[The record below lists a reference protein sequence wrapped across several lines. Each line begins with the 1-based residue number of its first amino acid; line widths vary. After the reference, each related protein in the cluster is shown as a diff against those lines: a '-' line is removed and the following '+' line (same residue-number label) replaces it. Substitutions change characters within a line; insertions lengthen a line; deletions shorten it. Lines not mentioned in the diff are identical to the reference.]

1 MTDSVKENAY
11 QTIGGAYIA
20 DHFTAINTERAFNI
34 INDADAL
41 HQLSLRLKNVMTDKA
56 QGNLFEQIEIL
67 KFNQDA
73 LNKGSSLVAK
83 TTASQGLPHDPV
95 DIIIKKGHSTL
106 REIQAKSC
114 NSAAKTGFALSDSK
128 YAEMAR
134 LAPKDQTARLEELLK
149 KRIATGTLKASD
161 YEQTLRN
168 LQRNGLEHGNVAS
181 GGTTYD
187 EAFSAT
193 DPEVAKTMADKAKIK
208 SIVDDT
214 RMSAESGGKIGAVV
228 ATSISLTNGIY
239 RYTQGEI
246 DTAEAI
252 AQVGVDAAKGYATG
266 YAVSALSKTITHTGR
281 YFLGEA
287 AAKSIAKSSAPVA
300 IAAGVIT
307 LGKSL
312 VSYLKGDIDSAALLD
327 NVNHCAIT
335 STSSFYYGML
345 GQVVIP
351 IPVIGALVGAG
362 VGYLVGNLMH
372 QSGLL
377 ALGDS
382 EAVKAAK
389 ERRRVVEALCLS
401 VLPLMQQNRLEMERL
416 TTEYFATRKKDFLV
430 SLDFLDDSLTSFNT
444 EATVAAL
451 QGIHT
456 QFGIALNLKSFKEF
470 DSFMKSDGDFDF

>member
-1 MTDSVKENAY
+1 MTDPVNSKTH
-11 QTIGGAYIA
+11 QTIGAAYIA
-20 DHFTAINTERAFNI
+20 DHFTAINTERTFNI
-34 INDADAL
+34 INDAEARAE
-41 HQLSLRLKNVMTDKA
+41 LSMGLKNVIADKA
-56 QGNLFEQIEIL
+56 QGNLFEQLEVL

-73 LNKGSSLVAK
+73 LTKDSSLVAK
-83 TTASQGLPHDPV
+83 TTASQGMPHDPV

-106 REIQAKSC
+106 REIQVKSC
-114 NSAAKTGFALSDSK
+114 NSAARSGFALSDSK

-168 LQRNGLEHGNVAS
+168 LQRGGLEHGNVTS

-187 EAFSAT
+187 EALSAT
-193 DPEVAKTMADKAKIK
+193 DPEVAKVLASKAKIK
-208 SIVDDT
+208 SVVDDT
-214 RMSAESGGKIGAVV
+214 RMSAERGGKIGATV
-228 ATSISLTNGIY
+228 AAGISLASGIY

-246 DTAEAI
+246 EIAEVI

-266 YAVSALSKTITHTGR
+266 YAVSALSKTFTHTGR
-281 YFLGEA
+281 YLLGEA

-300 IAAGVIT
+300 IAAGIVT

-312 VSYLKGDIDSAALLD
+312 IDYLKGDIDSATLLD
-327 NVNHCAIT
+327 SVNHCAIT

-345 GQVVIP
+345 GQVAIP
-351 IPVIGALVGAG
+351 IPVVGALVGAG
-362 VGYLVGNLMH
+362 VGYLVGNLLH

-382 EAVKAAK
+382 QVVKAAK
-389 ERRRVVEALCLS
+389 KRRRVVEALCLS

-416 TTEYFATRKKDFLV
+416 TTEHFTNRKQDFLI
-430 SLDFLDDSLTSFNT
+430 SLDFLDDSLTSFNSEET
-444 EATVAAL
+444 IAAL

-456 QFGIALNLKSFKEF
+456 QFGIALKLKSFKEF
-470 DSFMKSDGDFDF
+470 DGFMKSDEDFDF